1 MANRDYQFIESTT
14 SLCPACMKRLD
25 AKIVLKGGSIY
36 LLKHCLEHGAQEE
49 LLEEDGRYY
58 MNRLAYD
65 KPGTISK
72 TQTERKNNCPFDCGL
87 CPEHD
92 QHTCIGLI
100 EVTQKCDQQCPVCY
114 AGSGGEG
121 DYLPLEK
128 IDGMIEFFRA
138 SEYGKAEILQ
148 LSGGEPTLH
157 PGIIDII
164 KLARSK
170 VKYVFLNTNG
180 LRLAEDEKFA
190 AELGQFQGGFE
201 VYLQFDGFDGKTHE
215 RLRGR
220 DLSEVKQKALANL
233 AKYKVPV
240 TLVAT
245 VVKGVNDGELGRMV
259 EFGLNA
265 DNIRGINFQ
274 PVAFWGR
281 LGDVDKKDRL
291 TITGII
297 GLLEKQTKG
306 MLEKSDFIP
315 LPCDVDRVALT
326 YLYRTGGGFIP
337 LIRDLDIKD
346 YLPVLRNTFNFDPE
360 DIMRD
365 LDNSAAGVCG
375 PSCSC
380 KVDLMKN
387 FKKIIPAGYLLKSEK
402 KKVEYV
408 SANTFRISVTSFVD
422 AHNFDLKAMKK
433 ECVHV
438 ITPDLKKI
446 PFSAYNMLYRK
457 K

>member
-1 MANRDYQFIESTT
+1 MPTRDYQFIESTV
-14 SLCPACMKRLD
+14 SLCPGCLKRLD
-25 AKIVLKGGSIY
+25 AKIVRKGGSVY
-36 LLKHCLEHGAQEE
+36 LLKHCPEHGAQEE
-49 LLEEDGRYY
+49 LLEEDAKYY
-58 MNRLAYD
+58 LNRLSYD
-65 KPGTISK
+65 KPGTLCK
-72 TQTERKNNCPFDCGL
+72 TQTERKDNCPFDCGL

-100 EVTQKCDQQCPVCY
+100 EVTPKCDMQCPVCY
-114 AGSGGEG
+114 AGSGAAG

-128 IDGMIEFFRA
+128 IGEMLEFFRD

-148 LSGGEPTLH
+148 ISGGEPTTH
-157 PGIIDII
+157 PQIIDII
-164 KLARSK
+164 KLARTK

-180 LRLAEDEKFA
+180 LRLAGDEKLA

-201 VYLQFDGFDGKTHE
+201 VYLQFDGFDARTHE

-220 DLSEVKQKALANL
+220 DLSEIKKNAIANL
-233 AKYKVPV
+233 AKYNVPV
-240 TLVAT
+240 TLVTT
-245 VVKGVNDGELGRMV
+245 VAKGVNDGELGRIV
-259 EFGLNA
+259 EFGINA
-265 DNIRGINFQ
+265 GNIRGINFQ
-274 PVAFWGR
+274 PVALWGR
-281 LGDVDKKDRL
+281 LENVDRKDRL

-297 GLLEKQTKG
+297 DRIEKQTKG
-306 MLEKSDFIP
+306 MLKKSDFVP

-326 YLYRTGGGFIP
+326 YLYRSGGGFIP

-360 DIMRD
+360 DIMKD
-365 LDNSAAGVCG
+365 LEVSAAGVCG

-380 KVDLMKN
+380 KADLMKN
-387 FKKIIPAGYLLKSEK
+387 FRKIIPVSYLLKPEK

-408 SANTFRISVTSFVD
+408 SANTFRISITSFVD
-422 AHNFDLKAMKK
+422 AYNFDMKK

-446 PFSAYNMLYRK
+446 PFSAYNMLYRNK
-457 K
+457 